1 MKKKRYYPFGYR
13 MEQGQI
19 LPVPEEAGLLQY
31 LFSAYLEGASL
42 RQTAELATHSGI
54 PYHENG
60 NGWSKC
66 TVSRILADERYWD
79 CKQFPPVI
87 GAEMGRAVLQR
98 RKEQASAPC
107 PLPFLRKKVLCGK
120 CGGLL
125 CRDSRSSPHIVWKC
139 QTCGERF
146 GPQTDQALL
155 EEIKKKLRE
164 LCRAPDRSLSPEVRE
179 EQISL
184 HIVRLANQIHQLL
197 DSRDV
202 DPDEL
207 LPLVLECAQEKYS
220 RSRLASNPKEDK
232 IRALLA
238 QHADDKELDPDFFDQ
253 VVKRVILQERCTIRL
268 RLWNGIEF

>member
-1 MKKKRYYPFGYR
+1 MK
-13 MEQGQI
+13 QGQV
-19 LPVPEEAGLLQY
+19 LPVPEEAELLRH

-42 RQTAELATHSGI
+42 RQTAELATGSGI
-54 PYHENG
+54 PYQENG

-66 TVSRILADERYWD
+66 TVSRVLADERYWD

-87 GAEMGRAVLQR
+87 DAEMGRAVLQR
-98 RKEQASAPC
+98 QKEQASAPC

-120 CGGLL
+120 CGSLL
-125 CRDSRSSPHIVWKC
+125 CRDSRSSPHILWKC

-155 EEIKKKLRE
+155 REIKKKLHE
-164 LCRAPDRSLSPEVRE
+164 LCRTPERSLSSEARD

-184 HIVRLANQIHQLL
+184 HIVRLTNQIHQLL

-207 LPLVLECAQEKYS
+207 LSLVFECAQEKYS
-220 RSRLASNPKEDK
+220 RSRLASNPREEK

-238 QHADDKELDPDFFDQ
+238 QHADDEELEPNFFHQVIKEIVLM
-253 VVKRVILQERCTIRL
+253 ERCTIRL